1 MKAFTPLRIAAALAA
16 AGAASIAAGI
26 GWIYPP
32 AGCIAGGLEAIGG
45 GYLVAYLGARKA
57 VSR

>member
-1 MKAFTPLRIAAALAA
+1 MTPQRIAAALAA
-16 AGAASIAAGI
+16 VGAAAIAAGI

-45 GYLVAYLGARKA
+45 GYLVAYMGARKA
-57 VSR
+57 VTPR